1 MAHYNAVAAE
11 MTKTPWIE
19 PIYAVDPNSDATL
32 WEPWVDGVTRAM
44 RLRPEA
50 WGKVLDR
57 ADE

>member
-1 MAHYNAVAAE
+1 

-32 WEPWVDGVTRAM
+32 WEPWVDGVIRAM